1 MQKKIL
7 FTGLAVMAVLIIVST
22 LLFQSKNKN
31 LLQPT
36 EIKDNQKIQL
46 VSIDKFVRQPD
57 LYKGIVGVSGTVKE
71 STSSNSFFILGC
83 EDACI
88 RMPVKYDK
96 QLPKLETKITVIGEL
111 KKTNEGKYIFNATDI
126 KIEE

>member
-7 FTGLAVMAVLIIVST
+7 FTCFAFIPVLVAIAFF
-22 LLFQSKNKN
+22 FQSDNKS
-31 LLQPT
+31 LSQPAG
-36 EIKDNQKIQL
+36 IKGSRNIQL

-57 LYKGIVGVSGTVKE
+57 LYKGIVGVTGTVKK
-71 STSSNSFFILGC
+71 STSPKSFFILGC

-96 QLPKLETKITVIGEL
+96 QPPEPETRITAIGKLEKTK
-111 KKTNEGKYIFNATDI
+111 EGKYIFDATDI
-126 KIEE
+126 KIEK